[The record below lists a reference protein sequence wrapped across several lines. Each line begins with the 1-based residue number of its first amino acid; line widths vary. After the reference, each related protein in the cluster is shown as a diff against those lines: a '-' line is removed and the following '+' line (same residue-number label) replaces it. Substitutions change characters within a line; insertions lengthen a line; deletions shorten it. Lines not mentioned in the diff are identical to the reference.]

1 MLSSQDYGATPETGV
16 QNSEVLFPTPRVQ
29 AADN

>member
-1 MLSSQDYGATPETGV
+1 MLSSQDYGTPETGV